1 MGKKLERG
9 VSAAIR
15 KAERGAA
22 KSWDGIPPNGL
33 PTKGIPMKGL
43 STKGLSTKGLS
54 TNSLPLKVIEPNGPG
69 SNRNARSRI
78 LEQGGGSLDDADL
91 LALVLGRRTGIRSA
105 RDLARQI
112 LSTTGGL
119 RGFSNRSAKE
129 MMALFGVGPAQ
140 AARLKAVVTLS
151 QRLGERRLSP
161 GMPVKS
167 SRAVFDHFH
176 LRLRDA
182 KREIFLVLLLDSKH
196 RVIREERVSEG
207 SLTASIVHPREVFQ
221 AAISELAG
229 AIVAIHNHPS
239 GDPTPSAED
248 FEITRRL
255 KDAGELLGI
264 HLLDHVILGDGEF
277 VSFREHRL
285 LEW

>member
-1 MGKKLERG
+1 MIKKMRRC
-9 VSAAIR
+9 AA
-15 KAERGAA
+15 AA
-22 KSWDGIPPNGL
+22 NRFD
-33 PTKGIPMKGL
+33 GL
-43 STKGLSTKGLS
+43 S
-54 TNSLPLKVIEPNGPG
+54 
-69 SNRNARSRI
+69 RRRI
-78 LEQGGGSLDDADL
+78 LTRGGGALDDAEL
-91 LALVLGRRTGIRSA
+91 LTLVLGQGTAMRSA
-105 RDLARQI
+105 RDLAHQI
-112 LSTTGGL
+112 LSTHGGL
-119 RGFSNRSAKE
+119 RGFANRSGKE
-129 MMALFGVGPAQ
+129 MMAVCGIGPAQ

-161 GMPVKS
+161 GMAVKS

-196 RVIREERVSEG
+196 RIIREERVSEG

-248 FEITRRL
+248 FEVTRRL

-264 HLLDHVILGDGEF
+264 QLLDHVILGDGEF

>member
-1 MGKKLERG
+1 MIKKIGCGAGRASREKETH
-9 VSAAIR
+9 SR
-15 KAERGAA
+15 KSNLG
-22 KSWDGIPPNGL
+22 NG
-33 PTKGIPMKGL
+33 
-43 STKGLSTKGLS
+43 SD
-54 TNSLPLKVIEPNGPG
+54 
-69 SNRNARSRI
+69 RNPRKRI
-78 LEQGGGSLDDADL
+78 LAQGGTLLDDADL
-91 LALVLGRRTGIRSA
+91 LTLILGQRTTLENA
-105 RDLARQI
+105 RDVADRI
-112 LSTTGGL
+112 LSSPGGL
-119 RGFSNRSAKE
+119 RGFTNRSAKE
-129 MMALFGVGPAQ
+129 MMALRGIGPSQ

-161 GMPVKS
+161 GMSVKS

-182 KREIFLVLLLDSKH
+182 KREVFLVLLLDSKH
-196 RVIREERVSEG
+196 RIIREERVSEG

-248 FEITRRL
+248 FEVTRRL

-264 HLLDHVILGDGEF
+264 QLLDHVILGDGEF